1 MFQNQAYCLQSIPSH
16 RNQSPCHIFTTGGGS
31 EHNEGERTLA
41 YYPKIDDKYC
51 FLDVMACLES
61 MLESEQ
67 DETLPEALRT
77 QALTALTHNFGLYL
91 CKQLNFLFLI
101 CSNKTVTEKGFEA
114 WDLLL
119 GKGDLI

>member
-1 MFQNQAYCLQSIPSH
+1 MERAFDGQPMGACA
-16 RNQSPCHIFTTGGGS
+16 RSPVYHCTVLKRS
-31 EHNEGERTLA
+31 TL
-41 YYPKIDDKYC
+41 
-51 FLDVMACLES
+51 LCLES

-77 QALTALTHNFGLYL
+77 QALTALTHNFVLCL

-101 CSNKTVTEKGFEA
+101 CSNKTVTEKGFKA
-114 WDLLL
+114 WDSLL

>member
-1 MFQNQAYCLQSIPSH
+1 MTATPFYNRGA
-16 RNQSPCHIFTTGGGS
+16 G
-31 EHNEGERTLA
+31 EHNEGKRTLA

-51 FLDVMACLES
+51 FLDAMACLES

-77 QALTALTHNFGLYL
+77 QALTALTHNFVLCL

-119 GKGDLI
+119 GRGDLI

>member
-1 MFQNQAYCLQSIPSH
+1 M
-16 RNQSPCHIFTTGGGS
+16 TDTGGCCWWSGRLPGS
-31 EHNEGERTLA
+31 LWAPERARQCTTVFHKRSTL
-41 YYPKIDDKYC
+41 
-51 FLDVMACLES
+51 LCLES

-77 QALTALTHNFGLYL
+77 QALTALTHNFVLCL

-119 GKGDLI
+119 GRGDLM